1 MVKVPVRSHYRV
13 NSGGALAGARQ
24 GIGYAILAAG
34 PCQEDLAAGRL
45 VEVPLELRPAP
56 LQLLAVY
63 GHRHSASARVYGP
76 CWTWIKLRL
85 DEMTPARPSAR
96 QRPRAGIARMGRR
109 GSPRKWRLDPELQSG
124 PGKRLLHRRDLVCQA
139 L

>member
-13 NSGGALAGARQ
+13 NSGALALAGARQ

-56 LQLLAVY
+56 CSCWPCMAI
-63 GHRHSASARVYGP
+63 GIRPARVYGP
-76 CWTWIKLRL
+76 CWT
-85 DEMTPARPSAR
+85 
-96 QRPRAGIARMGRR
+96 
-109 GSPRKWRLDPELQSG
+109 
-124 PGKRLLHRRDLVCQA
+124 
-139 L
+139 

>member
-13 NSGGALAGARQ
+13 NSGALALAGARQ

-56 LQLLAVY
+56 AAA
-63 GHRHSASARVYGP
+63 GRV
-76 CWTWIKLRL
+76 W
-85 DEMTPARPSAR
+85 PSAFG
-96 QRPRAGIARMGRR
+96 QRARTDLAGPDRCAWMR
-109 GSPRKWRLDPELQSG
+109 
-124 PGKRLLHRRDLVCQA
+124 
-139 L
+139 

>member
-13 NSGGALAGARQ
+13 NSGALALAGARQ

-63 GHRHSASARVYGP
+63 GHRHSASARVR
-76 CWTWIKLRL
+76 TLLDLIKLRL
-85 DEMTPARPSAR
+85 DEMTPA
-96 QRPRAGIARMGRR
+96 
-109 GSPRKWRLDPELQSG
+109 
-124 PGKRLLHRRDLVCQA
+124 QA
-139 L
+139 